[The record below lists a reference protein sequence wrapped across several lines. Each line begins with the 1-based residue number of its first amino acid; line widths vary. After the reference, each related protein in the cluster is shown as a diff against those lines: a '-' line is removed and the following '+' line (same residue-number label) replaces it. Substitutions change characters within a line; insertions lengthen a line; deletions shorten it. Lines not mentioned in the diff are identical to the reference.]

1 MNMVEVQRVF
11 RKLVEVSVMTQFSDV
26 VANITFKEGWGL
38 FGNATALHNGFETP
52 VISRTQ
58 EKLIKIKF

>member
-1 MNMVEVQRVF
+1 M
-11 RKLVEVSVMTQFSDV
+11 KLVEVSVMTQFSDV
-26 VANITFKEGWGL
+26 VANITFKEGWEL
-38 FGNATALHNGFETP
+38 FGNVTALHNGFETP